1 MFSPQGHLSP
11 DAAFVYNVQQDAT
24 YYFANVAPQFQ
35 VFILF
40 IVNKFIF
47 INKFNKY
54 FLRLFSLT
62 NWLIFFFYCYIDDS
76 WSFALCGI
84 YLLLLYVKRSMQLG
98 QRWVTILYI
107 AIVCYNDAI

>member
-40 IVNKFIF
+40 I
-47 INKFNKY
+47 INL
-54 FLRLFSLT
+54 FL
-62 NWLIFFFYCYIDDS
+62 
-76 WSFALCGI
+76 
-84 YLLLLYVKRSMQLG
+84 
-98 QRWVTILYI
+98 
-107 AIVCYNDAI
+107 